1 MIQIPGMSSQYLHM
15 VAFNIPYPPDYG
27 GVIDV
32 YFKLKALSNAGV
44 RIILHCF
51 EYGRKPSKEL
61 EDLCFKVYYYPRKS
75 GLRYLLHSDPYIVA
89 TRNAKSMPQRL
100 LMDSFPVLFEG
111 LHSTAALEKCV
122 QAKKLCLVR
131 AHNIEHLYYRAL
143 ARSESSPF
151 THWYLR
157 TEAKKLK
164 RYESILNRAD
174 YVLGIA
180 KHETS
185 YFNEKYENAL
195 FVPAFHRFEEV
206 RSQEGSGDFILFHG
220 NLGVS
225 ENSRAF
231 LSLVKKVLSRFPYE
245 VVVAGKN
252 PSMAFQKKISRYS
265 NISLVANP
273 SDQELDQ
280 LIGQAH
286 INLLFTGQSTGI
298 KLKLLHALFAGRHCL
313 VNQNM
318 VEGSGLSRLCRIADP
333 EDTVEAHL
341 HELMKLPFT
350 MAEIQERKKALKE
363 FSNRASAEKIV
374 RILA

>member
-1 MIQIPGMSSQYLHM
+1 MSSQYLHI

-32 YFKLKALSNAGV
+32 YYKLKALSNAGV

-75 GLRYLLHSDPYIVA
+75 GLKYLLHSDPYIVA
-89 TRNAKSMPQRL
+89 TRNAKSMPERL
-100 LMDSFPVLFEG
+100 LQDSFPVLFEG
-111 LHSTAALEKCV
+111 LHSTAALGKCV
-122 QAKKLCLVR
+122 EAKKLCLVR

-143 ARSESSPF
+143 ARSESSPN

-157 TEAKKLK
+157 REAKKLK
-164 RYESILNRAD
+164 SYETILHQAD

-180 KHETS
+180 KHETA
-185 YFNEKYENAL
+185 YYNEKYENAL
-195 FVPAFHRFEEV
+195 FVPAFHRFDEV
-206 RSQEGSGDFILFHG
+206 ISQEGSGSYILFHG

-225 ENSRAF
+225 ENSKAF
-231 LSLVKKVLSRFPYE
+231 LKLAKKVLSKLPYK

-252 PSMAFQKKISRYS
+252 PSRSFENKLSSYV
-265 NISLVANP
+265 NIRIVANP
-273 SDQELDQ
+273 ADEEMDE

-286 INLLFTGQSTGI
+286 INLLFTAQSTGI

-313 VNQNM
+313 VNQDM
-318 VEGSGLSRLCRIADP
+318 VEGSGLDKLCTIADSLH
-333 EDTVEAHL
+333 TVEAQI
-341 HELMKLPFT
+341 HELMQQPFT
-350 MAEIQERKKALKE
+350 LTEIQERKKALKD